1 MRDRLLAVEGFG
13 IGSVNMLSGSP
24 SFTSVSISPS
34 CHNGERS
41 WGVGAFG
48 PCRKGLRRR
57 LTTALFHGHLRSQ
70 K

>member
-1 MRDRLLAVEGFG
+1 
-13 IGSVNMLSGSP
+13 MLSGSP